1 MDRPGWNARRWVALA
16 AGLLCY
22 ACFWG
27 LGQTTPGLSIRFV
40 APFTNSNAGELQ
52 FWLGSALLVLPGG
65 ALLGYAL
72 HPFIWE
78 AAQRARRALV
88 EMDSRQLSLALV
100 AIFAVAVAVARLG
113 RAIFLLDYPITDDE
127 YAARFGG
134 QVLAMGQASVPAF
147 DPLAALPTRFLF
159 LHDGK
164 LSAFDWP
171 GVQLAW
177 AFSEWTQSGPWIF
190 AFASALAVSFVAAL
204 VGHRLG
210 RFWGAVAAG
219 LALLS
224 PMICTLSYTSH
235 AHLLS
240 RGLLALALWCY
251 VMSETR
257 GKPGWWVATGFC
269 VGGAFLCRPTEI
281 ACLALPLVLSLMIR
295 AVRRQPGAPFASAG
309 FAFGVAGPLLAFAV
323 FDWAVTGNP
332 LLPARFAA
340 NPLLTEA
347 WAGPLA
353 GLKDP
358 ALFWH
363 RFGANTSHNLL
374 MLVIWFAGPLG
385 AALAALGFSAD
396 RLTRLLGLGVL
407 CNLGLGL
414 THDNFGL
421 HLVGPIHYSEAAV
434 PLTVLAVHGMV
445 RIKRWCEE
453 KSIPLPEVSGVL
465 AGALALSLGTF
476 SLWQSVALQRQAVV
490 QRDIYGF
497 LESAGLTNAIVLA
510 PRYGP
515 LWQGLS
521 DEYRRTGSFIYDWR
535 RPRPDWSDDVLILHD
550 APGVLEP
557 LRQHFANRHFF
568 RLRAT
573 TQAPYLELRS
583 IGGLESK

>member
-1 MDRPGWNARRWVALA
+1 MVHPAWNARRLLALS

-22 ACFWG
+22 ASFWG
-27 LGQTTPGLSIRFV
+27 LGETTPGLSVRFV

-52 FWLGSALLVLPGG
+52 FWLGSALLLLPGG

-72 HPFIWE
+72 YPFIWE
-78 AAQRARRALV
+78 SAQRARRALA
-88 EMDSRQLSLALV
+88 EMNSRQLLLTLIALFVV
-100 AIFAVAVAVARLG
+100 AAAGARLG

-134 QVLAMGQASVPAF
+134 QVLAMGKASVPAF
-147 DPLAALPTRFLF
+147 EPLAALPTRFLF
-159 LHDGK
+159 LRDGK

-171 GVQLAW
+171 GIQLAW
-177 AFSEWTQSGPWIF
+177 AFSEWTRSGPWIF
-190 AFASALAVSFVAAL
+190 AFASALTVSFLAAL

-210 RFWGAVAAG
+210 RFWGAVAAV

-224 PMICTLSYTSH
+224 PMICTLSFTSH

-251 VMSETR
+251 VMSEAR
-257 GKPGWWVATGFC
+257 QKFGWWVATGF
-269 VGGAFLCRPTEI
+269 GLGAAFLCRPTEI
-281 ACLALPLVLSLMIR
+281 GCLALPLALSLIIR
-295 AVRRQPGAPFASAG
+295 AIRRQPGALFASLG
-309 FAFGVAGPLLAFAV
+309 FGLGGIGPLLAFAL
-323 FDWAVTGNP
+323 FNWAVTGNP

-340 NPLLTEA
+340 NPLLTEP

-353 GLKDP
+353 GLRDP

-385 AALAALGFSAD
+385 AALAALGFSTD

-414 THDNFGL
+414 AHDNFGL

-434 PLTVLAVHGMV
+434 PLTVLAVHGMA

-453 KSIPLPEVSGVL
+453 KAIALPAVSGLL
-465 AGALALSLGTF
+465 AGALGLALGTF
-476 SLWQSVALQRQAVV
+476 TLWQSLALQRQAGV
-490 QRDIYGF
+490 QQDIYGF
-497 LESAGLTNAIVLA
+497 VESAGLTNAIVLA

-515 LWQGLS
+515 LWQGLA
-521 DEYRRTGSFIYDWR
+521 EYRRTGSFIYEWR
-535 RPRPDWSDDVLILHD
+535 RPRPDWSDEVLILQD

-557 LRQHFANRHFF
+557 LRQHFANRRFF
-568 RLRAT
+568 RLRAIR
-573 TQAPYLELRS
+573 QPPFLELS
-583 IGGLESK
+583 AIGELESE